1 MIGSREILLWLASNV
16 RGNSQQVRTA
26 RGPEILSIIK
36 RELEKL
42 KSAEKKRKIDRN
54 AVINP

>member
-1 MIGSREILLWLASNV
+1 M

-26 RGPEILSIIK
+26 NGPEILSIIK

-42 KSAEKKRKIDRN
+42 KSVEKKRKIDRN